1 LGIIGDKLTLNFE
14 SSVMASKT
22 SKSPKSGLKSP
33 VKKVLDKPK
42 VSAAAL
48 PTKTI
53 TTKSKPSKPSSSA
66 SKKATKASSPS
77 VAVKKTGLS
86 ERVDVAVKAGESV
99 ASQAPTIAEKSLKEN
114 LSKEAV
120 GSPKSRLRVFQIYY
134 EDWHREL
141 LDPNFIPLN
150 NGKSQSELLEFNV
163 FDRLSKSDYVKGAQL
178 WGALSWRFTEKTG
191 LTGSDLVKSINA
203 HPGFDVYYC
212 DPFPHNQ
219 ALFHNLWL
227 QGETT
232 HPNFL
237 ALSQAVL
244 QAAELSTEELIN
256 VCPSNMY
263 SAANYFIATPKF
275 WTIYIPWV
283 NKVLTAANKKLPPKL
298 RDLLHSSKADSKD
311 LHGGASY
318 LPFIIERL
326 FPIFMK
332 TEGKNLKGYQIAL
345 PERERDLNVH
355 LKLLREMKD
364 VAWRTKSAWM
374 IACWVNYRNLYLT
387 QTNKKEWCKKYLRAV
402 TPITI
407 KFY

>member
-1 LGIIGDKLTLNFE
+1 
-14 SSVMASKT
+14 MASKT
-22 SKSPKSGLKSP
+22 TKSPKTGLKP
-33 VKKVLDKPK
+33 IVKKVLDKPK
-42 VSAAAL
+42 GSVTAAPKKTAVSQ
-48 PTKTI
+48 
-53 TTKSKPSKPSSSA
+53 SKPSKVISTSSKRVVKKSSSSVA
-66 SKKATKASSPS
+66 SKKTVANES
-77 VAVKKTGLS
+77 VDIA
-86 ERVDVAVKAGESV
+86 EHAGESV
-99 ASQAPTIAEKSLKEN
+99 ANQAPTIAEKSLKEN

-141 LDPNFIPLN
+141 LDPSFIPLN
-150 NGKSQSELLEFNV
+150 NAKSQSELLEFNV

-191 LTGSDLVKSINA
+191 LTGGDLVKNINA

-212 DPFPHNQ
+212 DPFPHNE
-219 ALFHNLWL
+219 ALFHNMWL

-275 WTIYIPWV
+275 WAAYIPWV
-283 NKVLTAANKKLPPKL
+283 NKILTLANKKLPPKL

>member
-1 LGIIGDKLTLNFE
+1 
-14 SSVMASKT
+14 MASKI
-22 SKSPKSGLKSP
+22 SKSPKPGLKSP
-33 VKKVLDKPK
+33 AKKLAEKPK
-42 VSAAAL
+42 ASNAAL
-48 PTKTI
+48 PTKTSVSKVKAPSA
-53 TTKSKPSKPSSSA
+53 TSASTKKSKGAPPPSAVMKKP
-66 SKKATKASSPS
+66 
-77 VAVKKTGLS
+77 VLS
-86 ERVDVAVKAGESV
+86 ERVDAAVSTGESV
-99 ASQAPTIAEKSLKEN
+99 ASQAPAIAEKGLKEN

-141 LDPNFIPLN
+141 LDPSFIPLN

-163 FDRLSKSDYVKGAQL
+163 FDRLSKSDYVKGAQY

-244 QAAELSTEELIN
+244 QAAELPTEELVN

-275 WTIYIPWV
+275 WATYIPWV
-283 NKVLTAANKKLPPKL
+283 NKILTAANKKLPPKL